1 MKEPD
6 LKQLD
11 LGEDENHWDF
21 KKIAI
26 GGGIILVLLSLG
38 ALMLIPGDTRT
49 KREKE
54 GVLSVETEGDET
66 KSQKPPPLPNR
77 EDVEGIISNAQDAL
91 SKITSDNLTSSQAA
105 IQKVISDLEKLKDD
119 KSATDVICDLVC
131 KK

>member
-11 LGEDENHWDF
+11 LGEDETHWDF

-38 ALMLIPGDTRT
+38 ALMLVPGDSRT

-66 KSQKPPPLPNR
+66 TSETQAPLPNR
-77 EDVEGIISNAQDAL
+77 EDIEGIISNAQDAL
-91 SKITSDNLTSSQAA
+91 SKITSENLTSSQAA
-105 IQKVISDLEKLKDD
+105 IQKVISDLEKLKES